1 MCMVF
6 VLFDV
11 FYVKMRKTNKESYKK
26 KKKKKLLHTTKRPNL
41 TICSADV
48 ECEALLWAH
57 LQRCALPAEHVQSA
71 LISTH

>member
-26 KKKKKLLHTTKRPNL
+26 KKKKNCCTQQKDQILPSAVL
-41 TICSADV
+41 T
-48 ECEALLWAH
+48 
-57 LQRCALPAEHVQSA
+57 
-71 LISTH
+71 